1 MGLECLIVTGD
12 PTLLGHFQAS
22 LNAHGASL
30 QLRQDCASAIELAS
44 RRHLDGLMID
54 CDDVPGGT
62 KALARLRSTP
72 ANQQTVIIAVVHGS
86 TSSEAALDLG
96 ANFVVSKPIQQTRL
110 RSVLH
115 VAVAMMEREHRRY
128 FRYDVDLRV
137 RFRNPLGQSFT
148 ASMKNVSEGGL
159 AINLIDPLRL
169 KGLVIVEFELPSVEP
184 QTFHAKAEVVW
195 SDSFGVGLRFLYIE
209 KESGVA
215 LQTWLNS
222 LEAQFRFRESAQ
234 RTC

>member
-22 LNAHGASL
+22 LGTHGASL

-72 ANQQTVIIAVVHGS
+72 ATQKTVIIAVVHGS

-96 ANFVVSKPIQQTRL
+96 ATFVVSKPIQQTRL

-148 ASMKNVSEGGL
+148 ASMKNVSERGL

-169 KGLVIVEFELPSVEP
+169 KGLVIVEFELPSAEP
-184 QTFHAKAEVVW
+184 QTFHAKGEVVW
-195 SDSFGVGLRFLYIE
+195 SDSFGVLLRFLYIDNQ
-209 KESGVA
+209 SRGAV
-215 LQTWLNS
+215 Q
-222 LEAQFRFRESAQ
+222 
-234 RTC
+234 

>member
-22 LNAHGASL
+22 LVMHGASI
-30 QLRQDCASAIELAS
+30 QLRQDSASAIELAS
-44 RRHLDGLMID
+44 RRHLDGLVID

-62 KALARLRSTP
+62 KALAQLRSTP
-72 ANQQTVIIAVVHGS
+72 ANQQTVIIAIVNGS

-96 ANFVVSKPIQQTRL
+96 ANFVVSKPIHQTRL
-110 RSVLH
+110 RSILH
-115 VAVAMMEREHRRY
+115 IAVAQMEREHRRY
-128 FRYDVDLRV
+128 FRYDVDLPV

-159 AINLIDPLRL
+159 AIKLVDLVRL
-169 KGLVIVEFELPSVEP
+169 KGVVLVEFELPSVEQ

-195 SDSFGVGLRFLYIE
+195 SDSFVVGLRFLYIE
-209 KESGVA
+209 KESSVVHP
-215 LQTWLNS
+215 S
-222 LEAQFRFRESAQ
+222 
-234 RTC
+234 RTGHGS

>member
-22 LNAHGASL
+22 LGTHGASI
-30 QLRQDCASAIELAS
+30 QLRQDSASAIELAF
-44 RRHLDGLMID
+44 RRHLDGLVID

-62 KALARLRSTP
+62 KALAQLRSTR
-72 ANQQTVIIAVVHGS
+72 ANQQTVIIAIVNGS

-96 ANFVVSKPIQQTRL
+96 ANFVVSKPIHQTRL
-110 RSVLH
+110 RSILH
-115 VAVAMMEREHRRY
+115 IAVAQMEREHRRY
-128 FRYDVDLRV
+128 FRYDVDLPV
-137 RFRNPLGQSFT
+137 RFRNALGQSFT

-159 AINLIDPLRL
+159 AIKLVDLVRL
-169 KGLVIVEFELPSVEP
+169 KGVVLVEFELPSVEE

-195 SDSFGVGLRFLYIE
+195 SDSFVVGLRFLYIE
-209 KESGVA
+209 KESGAA

-222 LEAQFRFRESAQ
+222 LESQFRFRESVH
-234 RTC
+234 RPC